1 MKGRRIGRSA
11 KYNIKLPFQMK
22 PLLCLFFVFFAVAN
36 GMPHHQRIP
45 KIQVYNHSITLKVD
59 PELFLKFLKESDPQL
74 ALKLLPTLLG
84 KDNIHLIRRKAKASS
99 LKNKGRDQREQHQE
113 LDEFGH
119 PTDNRVFRLY

>member
-1 MKGRRIGRSA
+1 
-11 KYNIKLPFQMK
+11 MK

-36 GMPHHQRIP
+36 GMPHHHQRIP
-45 KIQVYNHSITLKVD
+45 KIQVDNHSITLKVD

-74 ALKLLPTLLG
+74 ALKLLPTLMG

-99 LKNKGRDQREQHQE
+99 LKNKGRNQHQE